1 MGHVSLA
8 SLLVCLWLLGGGHGG
23 LGGLGET
30 LGELHSEFAVSLYQ
44 SLSATDNDSNLIL
57 SPLSVS
63 VSLGLLQFG
72 ARGRTLV
79 QLEEALK
86 YDANGKTRDFLLRVQ
101 GDVGNSSQSAA
112 VRVACGLFIQRG
124 TPLCPAFTQHYQNLT
139 PPAHTLPNQPMWGN
153 SSGWAEPPGDPVRW
167 AEPQMALV
175 STVAFR
181 GTWQKQFQH
190 AETQSLPFTLADGTV
205 SKVPMMYQATDVLFG
220 QFHMSGTPEHRY
232 TVLELPYLGGSV
244 GLLLVLPGDRKIP
257 LSHLEPQLSARTLAT
272 WEAGLRR
279 TKMDVFLPRFRI
291 QKRVDLRSVLSSL
304 GVSDIFDPAVAD
316 FRGISGGNCEGLY
329 VSQAVHEA
337 KVEVTEDGTKA
348 GAATGKCGHLR
359 MFYGGR
365 GLWLSKSSSRTPIFI
380 LRTQLGLEVL
390 FTTPRSFLP
399 LDHNQ

>member
-1 MGHVSLA
+1 MLPPPDV
-8 SLLVCLWLLGGGHGG
+8 
-23 LGGLGET
+23 
-30 LGELHSEFAVSLYQ
+30 
-44 SLSATDNDSNLIL
+44 
-57 SPLSVS
+57 
-63 VSLGLLQFG
+63 
-72 ARGRTLV
+72 
-79 QLEEALK
+79 EA
-86 YDANGKTRDFLLRVQ
+86 RDFLLRVQ

-124 TPLCPAFTQHYQNLT
+124 TPLCPAFTQHALLWGDSSVMHTNFSRPNETRGQVEQWVRSHDD
-139 PPAHTLPNQPMWGN
+139 AHTLPNQPMWGN

-316 FRGISGGNCEGLY
+316 FRGISAEEGLY